1 MMSTSRLQLIF
12 ILSLTII
19 CCTAFSLQTANAQ
32 QRDVSISLSANV
44 TSSIEMITLRSM
56 QLSDEDVQDDVIRI
70 DPTSSPNAGKMVAY
84 GNPNSDIRI
93 SYLPTRELTRMEGTE
108 TLTFNYQVAGNQQED
123 QATAERLEVEN
134 RDFSFNEDGQFYLW
148 IGGSVNIS
156 TAVPGNYQ
164 GEFTLEIEYI

>member
-1 MMSTSRLQLIF
+1 MMSSSQLQLVFLITCVTCF
-12 ILSLTII
+12 LTS
-19 CCTAFSLQTANAQ
+19 SLQEVKAQ
-32 QRDVSISLSANV
+32 QRDVSINVSANV

-56 QLSDEDVQDDVIRI
+56 QLSDDDVQNDIIRI
-70 DPTSSPNAGKMVAY
+70 DPTTSPNAGKMVAY

-93 SYLPTRELTRMEGTE
+93 SYLPTRELTHVQGTE
-108 TLTFNYQVAGNQQED
+108 TLSFSYQVAGNQQED
-123 QATAERLEVEN
+123 QGTAERLEVEN

>member
-1 MMSTSRLQLIF
+1 MRSSRLHLLLLTS
-12 ILSLTII
+12 ILLFCYLVLSS
-19 CCTAFSLQTANAQ
+19 AEAKAQ
-32 QRDVSISLSANV
+32 QSNVSVSISANV
-44 TSSIEMITLRSM
+44 TRSIEMVTLRSM
-56 QLSDEDVQDDVIRI
+56 QLSGEDAQNGIITI

-93 SYLPTRELTRMEGTE
+93 SYLPTRELTRIQGTDV
-108 TLTFNYQVAGNQQED
+108 LTFTYQIAGNQQED
-123 QATAERLEVEN
+123 QTTAEPLETEN
-134 RDFSFNEDGQFYLW
+134 RDFSFNDNGEFYLW